1 MTAFSVRVP
10 CSTSNL
16 GSGFDCLGVALGK
29 FELIV
34 RVRPGG
40 EGLRIVSLRGE
51 GTERLSTDATNLIC
65 VAAEQVLKAAQRS
78 ARDLAATL
86 EVENSIPLARGLGS
100 SAAAAVAGTLIAD
113 RLLDLRLSL
122 MELLTHATALE
133 GHADNVA
140 PALLGGAQVAV
151 VSGKG
156 VVADVI
162 QINKPLSAVI
172 FVPDKELLT
181 SQARN
186 LLPEVVPFRD
196 AVFNVGRAALT
207 VAALQTGRYELLAES
222 MEDKLHQ
229 HARSN
234 LMPWLPL
241 LITRAKIAG
250 AYGAALS
257 GAGTS
262 VCAFCEPNLNSFVRA
277 AMEKVAKEMVLVGT
291 AHVVD
296 VGVAGARVESEP

>member
-29 FELIV
+29 FELTV
-34 RVRPGG
+34 RVRLGG
-40 EGLRIVSLRGE
+40 EGLRIVSMRGE

-78 ARDLAATL
+78 PRDLAATL

-122 MELLTHATALE
+122 MALLTHATALE

-140 PALLGGAQVAV
+140 PALLGGVQVAV
-151 VSGKG
+151 VSGNG
-156 VVADVI
+156 VVADVV
-162 QINKPLSAVI
+162 QMNKPLSAVI
-172 FVPDKELLT
+172 FVPDKELPT
-181 SQARN
+181 SQARS

-229 HARSN
+229 RARSN

-262 VCAFCEPNLNSFVRA
+262 VCAFCEPNLSSFVGA
-277 AMEKVAKEMVLVGT
+277 ALEKVAKEVDLVGT